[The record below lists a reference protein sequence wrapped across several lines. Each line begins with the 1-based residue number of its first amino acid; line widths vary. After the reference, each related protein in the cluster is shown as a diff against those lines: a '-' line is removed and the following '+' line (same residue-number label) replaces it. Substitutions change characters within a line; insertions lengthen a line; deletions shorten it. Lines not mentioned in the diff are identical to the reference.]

1 MRDQNKN
8 KKTGMFLHIA
18 IVKKNVKSLENAGRQ
33 LKAFMTESCTDKTL
47 RVRYG
52 HHLHN
57 SLNFICMYMLCAK
70 MKRGLQNR

>member
-18 IVKKNVKSLENAGRQ
+18 IVKKKNVKSSENAGRQ

-47 RVRYG
+47 KVRYG
-52 HHLHN
+52 HHLLN
-57 SLNFICMYMLCAK
+57 CLNFICMYMLCAISSF
-70 MKRGLQNR
+70 LH